1 MAKKGAAYARMK
13 SHVIASASHESVVG
27 MNVRV
32 DASLSR
38 SIQLSRKRPEGG
50 THDHILMVF
59 QASYGGE
66 DAQSCRTNRQ
76 NGEEAKQRPGP
87 GELLYPPSKEV
98 LDRRRGPRE
107 VNFSVARH
115 PHPLYPAHRAENVS
129 SCELE

>member
-1 MAKKGAAYARMK
+1 MEYEVAYARMK

-32 DASLSR
+32 DASLCR
-38 SIQLSRKRPEGG
+38 SIPLSQNKSRG
-50 THDHILMVF
+50 TREHILVVF

-107 VNFSVARH
+107 VEFSVARH
-115 PHPLYPAHRAENVS
+115 PHSTVS
-129 SCELE
+129 GSQS

>member
-1 MAKKGAAYARMK
+1 MK

-32 DASLSR
+32 DASLRTSMHFSQKRTEGTR
-38 SIQLSRKRPEGG
+38 SC
-50 THDHILMVF
+50 ILVVF
-59 QASYGGE
+59 QASYSGE
-66 DAQSCRTNRQ
+66 NTQSGRTNRQ

-115 PHPLYPAHRAENVS
+115 AHSTVS
-129 SCELE
+129 GSQS

>member
-1 MAKKGAAYARMK
+1 MK

-32 DASLSR
+32 DASLCRPMYFSQKR
-38 SIQLSRKRPEGG
+38 IESTHGSILV
-50 THDHILMVF
+50 VF
-59 QASYGGE
+59 QASYSGE
-66 DAQSCRTNRQ
+66 NTQSGRTNRQ

-87 GELLYPPSKEV
+87 GELLYPPGKEV

-115 PHPLYPAHRAENVS
+115 PISTVS
-129 SCELE
+129 GSQSCERFLV